1 MAASQLKT
9 PLSVLRKILGKDY
22 GGEDAIAQKIGKST
36 SWVRKASCGQ
46 IPIYRETARAISE
59 YTGIDVDWI
68 MDGNA
73 ATQAVDI
80 NGDEYSF
87 ETFKRIPKR
96 KEKTM
101 ADAIVMLAEAINK
114 LANAITENPKK

>member
-1 MAASQLKT
+1 MATSQLKT

-22 GGEDAIAQKIGKST
+22 GSEAAIAQKISKST

-73 ATQAVDI
+73 ANPPVDI
-80 NGDEYSF
+80 NGEDYTF
-87 ETFKRIPKR
+87 NTFKIIPKR
-96 KEKTM
+96 KEKNIDESIM
-101 ADAIVMLAEAINK
+101 MLAEAINN
-114 LANAITENPKK
+114 LAKAITDTKK

>member
-46 IPIYRETARAISE
+46 IPIYRKTARAISE

-114 LANAITENPKK
+114 LANAIT

>member
-73 ATQAVDI
+73 ASPAVDI
-80 NGDEYSF
+80 NGDKYFF

-96 KEKTM
+96 KENNM

-114 LANAITENPKK
+114 LTNAITENPKK